1 MCKVKM
7 SCYGDTVS
15 NRKIHEQN
23 KFNIHMEETKL
34 QHFLQFAKL
43 IQKTRM
49 LIYHDLRSDTN
60 KIQ

>member
-1 MCKVKM
+1 M

-34 QHFLQFAKL
+34 QHLLQFVKL
-43 IQKTRM
+43 IQKVRM